1 MPNILFTSHTFEE
14 AKQRLSSPFETFDA
28 LVDIGAY
35 HFEFGITEFP
45 QWCKAVND
53 TVRAELGR
61 PFKLPILEEA
71 YVGMRSKAFKAAQQL
86 IETNISQKPNVGDS
100 LNRFMKIEKPSYAPP
115 PAPNSTFNQVECG
128 SAANKPEAAAQ
139 SSPSKDLSAVIG
151 AERHAELEKLI
162 HDLNALIGLDR
173 LKADVIELTNY
184 VIVSQERKSRGFKI
198 SDSSLHMVFL
208 GNPGTGKTTVARLIS
223 QIYKAL
229 GVISKGHLVETSRSD
244 LVGGYVGQTALK
256 TRAKVEEALGGVLFI
271 DEAYSL
277 VPLKAEFDSFGQEAL
292 DTLVKLMEDNRN
304 DLAVIAAGYPEDM
317 RRFLA
322 ANPGLQ
328 SRFNKFLSFDDYGPQ
343 QLLEIF
349 ERFCVEADYRLAGG
363 ARKKLANLF
372 GLICMNRDRKRFGN
386 AREARNVFEQA
397 TKSLANRV
405 VKLSNREDESLT
417 TIQEADVPD
426 QWSNQAGPLGSTSPT

>member
-1 MPNILFTSHTFEE
+1 MPNILFTTDTFEE
-14 AKQRLSSPFETFDA
+14 AKQRLSSPLDSFDA

-35 HFEFGITEFP
+35 HFEFGITGFP
-45 QWCKAVND
+45 EWCKAVND

-61 PFKLPILEEA
+61 PFKIPVLEEA
-71 YVGMRSKAFKAAQQL
+71 YVGMRSKAFKAAQQ
-86 IETNISQKPNVGDS
+86 IVKTNVLQKPNVGDS
-100 LNRFMKIEKPSYAPP
+100 LNRFMSIEKPTSQSTPSL
-115 PAPNSTFNQVECG
+115 NSTPNQVESASPNNPDPAAG
-128 SAANKPEAAAQ
+128 SFT
-139 SSPSKDLSAVIG
+139 SKELFAIIG
-151 AERHAELEKLI
+151 AERHAELERLI
-162 HDLNALIGLDR
+162 DDLNSLIGLDR
-173 LKADVIELTNY
+173 LKADIIELTNY

-198 SDSSLHMVFL
+198 SDSSLHMVFF

-244 LVGGYVGQTALK
+244 LVGAYLGQTALK
-256 TRAKVEEALGGVLFI
+256 TRAKIEEALGGVLFI

-277 VPLKAEFDSFGQEAL
+277 VPSKAEFDSYGQEAL

-304 DLAVIAAGYPEDM
+304 DLAVIVAGYPEDM

-349 ERFCVEADYRLAGG
+349 ERFCIEADYRVASG

-372 GLICMNRDRKRFGN
+372 GLLCMNRDRKRFGN
-386 AREARNVFEQA
+386 ARESRNVFDRA
-397 TKSLANRV
+397 TKNLANRV
-405 VKLSNREDESLT
+405 VNLPHRANDLLT

-426 QWSNQAGPLGSTSPT
+426 RWSTDGGPLDSTPLT